1 MSERVMSFFILL
13 GGALMVLA
21 LWALSVLAVRWDTR
35 KRRLTE
41 MEQRAWFAVA
51 LVLPLFGFA
60 LYLALRVMR
69 RYLTPQGGEGMEDP
83 LEAARMTSVRER
95 SPWPG
100 TELQESASGFGSPN
114 SVPAWGPPKKPGS
127 NGTGPH
133 NISVF
138 GGEVQTGTLPAA
150 PTVTVALVVAE
161 GPHTGQQ
168 FILNHLPAVIGRGE
182 DAAVPLDADLNV
194 SRRHAEIYDWNNT
207 LRIRDLHSMHG
218 TQVNDKAITDQPL
231 VPGDRVRLGGTVFIV
246 QAV

>member
-13 GGALMVLA
+13 GGALLVLA

-60 LYLALRVMR
+60 LYLALRVIH
-69 RYLTPQGGEGMEDP
+69 RYLTPQGGENAVDP
-83 LEAARMTSVRER
+83 LGAARVTSVRER

-100 TELQESASGFGSPN
+100 TELHEPAPDFGPPS
-114 SVPAWGPPKKPGS
+114 SVPAWGPPKKPGT

-133 NISVF
+133 NVSVF

-150 PTVTVALVVAE
+150 PAVAVALVVAE
-161 GPHTGQQ
+161 GPHTRQQ

-182 DAAVPLDADLNV
+182 DVAVPLDADLNV

-207 LRIRDLHSMHG
+207 LRIRDLHSLHG
-218 TQVNDKAITDQPL
+218 TQVNDKAITDQTL

-246 QAV
+246 RAV